1 MRALALVLA
10 LAAGAASAQEPAP
23 ANAPVDIA
31 KAVDCATLSQQYG
44 DILTNTKDMAADLKK
59 SSGEVAGAG
68 RTACMGKSYDAG
80 MQQIRE
86 AIGQVGKKPAV

>member
-1 MRALALVLA
+1 MRALALSLT
-10 LAAGAASAQEPAP
+10 LLAGAASAQEPAL
-23 ANAPVDIA
+23 DIA

-68 RTACMGKSYDAG
+68 RTACMGRQYDAG
-80 MQQIRE
+80 MEQIRQ